1 MPSAVARLT
10 CALLLGGSLVGFAPS
25 ATSGADSE
33 SAEVTARDK
42 EHWAFRKVRRPTVP
56 VLRDASRVKT
66 PIDAFLLAKLQANG
80 LSFSGPADQETLLR
94 RAFLD
99 LHGLPPTPF
108 DREEFLSDSSPDAF
122 AHLVDRLLASPRF
135 GERWGRH
142 WLDVVG
148 YADTVGFDTDA
159 DGIIVSEGKWKYR
172 DYVIRSFNADKSY
185 DRFLTEQ
192 LAGDELVDW
201 RHAPRFTDEIREELI
216 ATGYLRTA
224 RDNSHEPE
232 SNIPLSY
239 YGVLHDTV
247 EVVGNSLFALTVNC
261 ARCHSHKF
269 DPIPQRDYYRLMALF
284 TPAYN
289 PENWKPVFPWK
300 PGIRDRA
307 LPDVSAAELAQID
320 RFNANVDRDVSRIRK
335 QISEPG
341 CTPAVKAKLT
351 HLAAERAARRRHVG
365 RIQAIYDVGPAP
377 VTHLLKRGQYETP
390 GAEVQPGFL
399 SVLCDSPD
407 DAAIREKPASVA
419 DSGRRL
425 GFAKWVTCRDSR
437 AAGLVSRVYVNRL
450 WQHLFGEGLVRTPEN
465 FGAQGETP
473 THPELLEWL
482 AAEFQGPAGWR
493 TKPLVRMLM
502 LSDAYQQSSHSR
514 RFHAFALGKPTPDP
528 AVVDPDNH
536 LLWRMRIKRLEAE
549 AIRDCVLASSGRL
562 DSTMGGPPVLL
573 VARPDGLV
581 TIDSAKLR
589 RPADALRRSV
599 YLLSRRAYNLSL
611 LSVFDRPAFA
621 VNCPQRDASV
631 IPLQS
636 LTMLNDEFIARESE
650 HLASRV
656 VTEWPG
662 AKGPVVEM
670 VFRLVLARTPDGT
683 EVRRCYQYLSD
694 QRQAFEQTGAT
705 RETAAQQALAQ
716 FCRTVYNTGEF
727 LYSE

>member
-1 MPSAVARLT
+1 MSSALVRLT
-10 CALLLGGSLVGFAPS
+10 FVALLSGSLLAIAARRAS
-25 ATSGADSE
+25 AGESE
-33 SAEVTARDK
+33 SAEVTARDQ
-42 EHWAFRKVRRPTVP
+42 EHWAFQKPRSPAVP
-56 VLRDASRVKT
+56 VPRNVATARS
-66 PIDAFLLAKLQANG
+66 PIDAFLLKQLQEKG
-80 LSFSGPADQETLLR
+80 LGFSPPADKPTLLR
-94 RAFLD
+94 RVYLD
-99 LHGLPPTPF
+99 LLGVPPTPQEQS
-108 DREEFLSDSSPDAF
+108 DFLGDASPRAYVR
-122 AHLVDRLLASPRF
+122 LVDRLLASPRF

-148 YADTVGFDTDA
+148 YADTVGFDSDA
-159 DGIIVSEGKWKYR
+159 NGIFVSDGKWKYR
-172 DYVIRSFNADKSY
+172 DYVIGSFNADKPF

-201 RHAPRFTDEIREELI
+201 RHARRFTDEIREDLI

-224 RDNSHEPE
+224 RDQTHEPE
-232 SNIPLSY
+232 SNIPLNY

-289 PENWKPVFPWK
+289 PANWKPVFPWK
-300 PGIRDRA
+300 PEIRDRA
-307 LPDVSAAELAQID
+307 LPDASVAELAQID
-320 RFNANVDRDVSRIRK
+320 HFNAEVDRDVARIRGRM
-335 QISEPG
+335 SEPS
-341 CTPAVKAKLT
+341 CTPSTKAKLT
-351 HLAAERAARRRHVG
+351 RLVALRTAERRRVG
-365 RIQAIYDVGPAP
+365 HIQAIYDVGPAP

-390 GAEVQPGFL
+390 GEVVQPGFL
-399 SVLCDSPD
+399 SVLCDSPA
-407 DAAIREKPASVA
+407 DAVIRDRAASTT

-425 GFAKWVTCRDSR
+425 AFARWVTRPDSR
-437 AAGLVSRVYVNRL
+437 AAALVARVYVNRV

-482 AAEFQGPAGWR
+482 ATEFMGPAHWQ
-493 TKPLVRMLM
+493 TKPLVRDIL
-502 LSDAYQQSSHSR
+502 LTSAYQQTSQSARRSSTKSR
-514 RFHAFALGKPTPDP
+514 EAVSDP
-528 AVVDPDNH
+528 ASVDPDNR
-536 LLWRMRIKRLEAE
+536 LLWRMRTKRLEAE

-562 DSTMGGPPVLL
+562 DATMGGPPILL

-589 RPADALRRSV
+589 RPADANRRSL

-611 LSVFDRPAFA
+611 LSVFDRPLFA
-621 VNCPQRDASV
+621 VNCPKRDSSV

-636 LTMLNDEFIARESE
+636 LTMLNDEFIAREAD

-656 VTEWPG
+656 SASASTSPEG
-662 AKGPVVEM
+662 AIAA
-670 VFRLVLARTPDGT
+670 VFELALARTPDAT
-683 EVRRCYQYLSD
+683 ETRRCAEFLARQ
-694 QRQAFEQTGAT
+694 QRAFRQAGVSEPLAAT
-705 RETAAQQALAQ
+705 QALAQ
-716 FCRTVYNTGEF
+716 LCRTVYNTSEF